1 MLQEM
6 YWQYAGLN
14 QHVKVM
20 NDPGGFRDTLLQP
33 GPEILGSALGL
44 KLSDLTLTEVYT
56 KPKFVYSRFLCAVIG
71 YCSTVI
77 LSKHCFKYRDSNIS
91 VALTCYL
98 LESCLIESTESGTP
112 KFEMSLH

>member
-1 MLQEM
+1 M

-20 NDPGGFRDTLLQP
+20 HNPGGFCHTLLKP
-33 GPEILGSALGL
+33 GPKDIGVCSDSALGL

-56 KPKFVYSRFLCAVIG
+56 EAKFVYSRFLCAVIG
-71 YCSTVI
+71 YCSRVI
-77 LSKHCFKYRDSNIS
+77 LSKHCFRYRDSNIS

-98 LESCLIESTESGTP
+98 VESCLIEST
-112 KFEMSLH
+112 